1 MKENTC
7 IFNEGVD
14 CNEPIYCATCGWNPA
29 VEQERKSAN
38 AFGNIECECDDCGE
52 HYKTCA
58 VNVEQQE
65 IPGF

>member
-29 VEQERKSAN
+29 VEQERKSA
-38 AFGNIECECDDCGE
+38 IECDDCVYCGDYCE
-52 HYKTCA
+52 KCG
-58 VNVEQQE
+58 VNREYLEQEE